1 MQKKNSRLGSGI
13 DALLG
18 SLNISEQDPDAPT
31 TTMIPISI
39 IVANKRQ
46 PRQVFNEESL
56 KELAQ
61 SIRNQGIL
69 QPLLVEEYGR
79 YYRIVAGE
87 RRWRASQMAGLEKV
101 PAIIRSFTHEERLIV
116 SLLENI
122 QRENISALEEAQ
134 AYKELMSV
142 AQLNQQEL
150 ADRLGKS
157 RSAVANTLRLL
168 NLPQEIQ
175 QALISGELSAGH
187 ARALLAAE
195 TQEMQ
200 KSLLEEIRRD
210 KISVRVVESRVQKNP
225 RKKILPSASSAR
237 EKFKNLEKKLS
248 QHFQIPVILKPKNQG
263 GSIQIHF
270 ADQQALAHI
279 LNTLQIDMDDV

>member
-18 SLNISEQDPDAPT
+18 SLNISDQDSDAPL
-31 TTMIPISI
+31 TTMIPVSI

-56 KELAQ
+56 KELSE
-61 SIRNQGIL
+61 SIRSQGIL

-101 PAIIRSFTHEERLIV
+101 PAIVRTFTTEERLIV

-142 AQLNQQEL
+142 AGLNQQEL

-168 NLPQEIQ
+168 NLPPEIQ

-195 TQEMQ
+195 TEELQ
-200 KSLLEEIRRD
+200 KALLEEIRRD

-225 RKKILPSASSAR
+225 RQETVASAHAS
-237 EKFKNLEKKLS
+237 KTMYKNLQEKLASYFEAPVVVKSKNAGGVIQISFENKESLD
-248 QHFQIPVILKPKNQG
+248 HILDILQIPL
-263 GSIQIHF
+263 
-270 ADQQALAHI
+270 
-279 LNTLQIDMDDV
+279 DDI

>member
-1 MQKKNSRLGSGI
+1 MQKKTNRLGTGI

-18 SLNISEQDPDAPT
+18 SLNITEQDNSLQT
-31 TTMIPISI
+31 VMIPVSI

-46 PRQVFNEESL
+46 PRQNFNEETL
-56 KELAQ
+56 KELSE
-61 SIRNQGIL
+61 SIRHQGVL

-101 PAIIRSFTHEERLIV
+101 PAIVRTFTNTERLIV

-134 AYKELMSV
+134 AYKELMS
-142 AQLNQQEL
+142 AADLNQQEL
-150 ADRLGKS
+150 ADCLGKS

-187 ARALLAAE
+187 ARALLSAE
-195 TQEMQ
+195 TEEIQ
-200 KSLLEEIRRD
+200 KALFEEIRKD
-210 KISVRVVESRVQKNP
+210 KISVRTLESRLQKNP
-225 RKKILPSASSAR
+225 RSQKQTPAQQAKAA
-237 EKFKNLEKKLS
+237 NKKLQEKLS
-248 QHFQIPVILKPKNQG
+248 VYFNAPVAVKTKTDGGGVIQISFENQRSLQEILTALQIPL
-263 GSIQIHF
+263 
-270 ADQQALAHI
+270 
-279 LNTLQIDMDDV
+279 DDV

>member
-1 MQKKNSRLGSGI
+1 MQKKNSRLGGGI

-18 SLNISEQDPDAPT
+18 SLNISDQDSDAPL
-31 TTMIPISI
+31 TTMIPVSI

-56 KELAQ
+56 KELSE
-61 SIRNQGIL
+61 SIRSQGVL

-101 PAIIRSFTHEERLIV
+101 PAIVRSFTPEERLIV

-122 QRENISALEEAQ
+122 QRENISTLEEAQ

-142 AQLNQQEL
+142 AGLNQQEL

-168 NLPQEIQ
+168 NLPHEIQ

-195 TQEMQ
+195 TQELQ
-200 KSLLEEIRRD
+200 KSLLEEIRRN
-210 KISVRVVESRVQKNP
+210 KISVRTVESRVQKKP
-225 RKKILPSASSAR
+225 RQETDSSTHAS
-237 EKFKNLEKKLS
+237 KTMYKNLEEKLAS
-248 QHFQIPVILKPKNQG
+248 YFKTPVVVKSKNTG
-263 GSIQIHF
+263 GVIQISF
-270 ADQQALAHI
+270 ENKKSLDHI
-279 LNTLQIDMDDV
+279 LDTLQIPLDDI

>member
-18 SLNISEQDPDAPT
+18 SLNISDQDSDAPL
-31 TTMIPISI
+31 TTMIPVSI

-56 KELAQ
+56 KELSE
-61 SIRNQGIL
+61 SIRSQGIL
-69 QPLLVEEYGR
+69 QPLLVEEHGR

-101 PAIIRSFTHEERLIV
+101 PAIVRTFTPEERLIV

-122 QRENISALEEAQ
+122 QRENISALEEAR

-142 AQLNQQEL
+142 AGLNQQEL

-168 NLPQEIQ
+168 NLPTEIQ

-195 TQEMQ
+195 TEELQ
-200 KSLLEEIRRD
+200 KALLEEIRRD
-210 KISVRVVESRVQKNP
+210 KISVRAVESRVQKTP
-225 RKKILPSASSAR
+225 RKEPVAPAHSS
-237 EKFKNLEKKLS
+237 KTMYKNLEEKLAS
-248 QHFQIPVILKPKNQG
+248 YFEAPVAVKSKNAG
-263 GSIQIHF
+263 GVIQISF
-270 ADQQALAHI
+270 ENKKSLDHI
-279 LNTLQIDMDDV
+279 LDTLQIRLDDI